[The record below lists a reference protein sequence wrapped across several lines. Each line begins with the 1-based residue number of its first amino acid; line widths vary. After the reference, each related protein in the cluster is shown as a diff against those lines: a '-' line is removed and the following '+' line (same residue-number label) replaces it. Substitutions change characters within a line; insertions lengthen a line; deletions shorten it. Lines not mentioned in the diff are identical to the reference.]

1 MEPMLGAS
9 GWQPMTWFACETCRF
24 SPLKLQL
31 PIQLELYLLL
41 DLPLLHNHTIYTGS
55 LLCPTTASTLFSLAH
70 NHSTHV
76 VLSPP
81 SGYSSCLFIRM
92 PWPSYVWDIFNTVDE
107 TTTKEWEY
115 YAPYNILLNY
125 LFPATERFYVSPQH
139 QGLVAP
145 GSIDFS
151 VIYVVHRN
159 QTPIFFLEI
168 KPHSHLNKESTHQA
182 ADQQMRG

>member
-1 MEPMLGAS
+1 
-9 GWQPMTWFACETCRF
+9 
-24 SPLKLQL
+24 
-31 PIQLELYLLL
+31 
-41 DLPLLHNHTIYTGS
+41 
-55 LLCPTTASTLFSLAH
+55 
-70 NHSTHV
+70 
-76 VLSPP
+76 
-81 SGYSSCLFIRM
+81 M

-139 QGLVAP
+139 QGLVVP

-159 QTPIFFLEI
+159 KTPIFFLEI
-168 KPHSHLNKESTHQA
+168 KPHSHLNKESTRQA
-182 ADQQMRG
+182 TDQQMRGRVGPLFDTRTIPKLYGISALGTKLSIYEFMHATDAVTPHNIPEDPDFVTDVAPKDWWSYELFEEEGEAKVCEIATEMRGMLSNDPFCES